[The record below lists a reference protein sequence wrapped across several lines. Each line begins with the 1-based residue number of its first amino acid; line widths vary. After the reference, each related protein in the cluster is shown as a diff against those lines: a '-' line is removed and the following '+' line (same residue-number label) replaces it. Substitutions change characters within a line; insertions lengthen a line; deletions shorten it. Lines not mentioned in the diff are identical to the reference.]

1 MKRHFDKR
9 YIAVT
14 SMRFHRVFPI
24 LRFKY
29 REASE
34 WKSKYKLRAGNFDL
48 LISSQFFAAS
58 TSFCQKSI
66 LSSFISVQFHRGHCL
81 PATTTKTRYSVQM
94 RCPAFQNC
102 LTFTST
108 SLDIR
113 ATDHTSS
120 YHVISI
126 CGWFALPS
134 LWSCAIYLKL
144 HVSYVSHLSG
154 LCIGSQMTFHPDI
167 ILFGFSFSLFCP
179 FWSCLLFTFG
189 FHGWPA
195 TAWSHRF
202 DPYLAAALSW
212 FAVWFGANRL
222 QCRHLHIS
230 RHNDMPLPSR
240 ATTYNALCWKI
251 SQLVF
256 GVFLNSNQPDPTKPN
271 HHPSSPSLTSTR
283 PACQSNSHCKL
294 QHHPVGGSHNA
305 MVKIRF
311 LWFGLLKWHFTITIT
326 IGTWDVFETAQSTL
340 AGWTSYFLF
349 SIRPLP
355 SNGWTPTTKRH
366 TAVQT

>member
-48 LISSQFFAAS
+48 LIWSQFFAAS

-154 LCIGSQMTFHPDI
+154 LCIGSQMTFHPGI

-179 FWSCLLFTFG
+179 FWFCWLFTFG

-212 FAVWFGANRL
+212 FAVWFGA
-222 QCRHLHIS
+222 IS
-230 RHNDMPLPSR
+230 TGSNAGIFTFLG
-240 ATTYNALCWKI
+240 TTTCHCPQEQQLTMLYAGNSQKI

-271 HHPSSPSLTSTR
+271 HHPSPLLPWPAPDRHAKAIPIASCNTSQWE
-283 PACQSNSHCKL
+283 A
-294 QHHPVGGSHNA
+294 
-305 MVKIRF
+305 
-311 LWFGLLKWHFTITIT
+311 
-326 IGTWDVFETAQSTL
+326 
-340 AGWTSYFLF
+340 
-349 SIRPLP
+349 
-355 SNGWTPTTKRH
+355 PTMRWWK
-366 TAVQT
+366 

>member
-212 FAVWFGANRL
+212 FAVWFGA
-222 QCRHLHIS
+222 IS
-230 RHNDMPLPSR
+230 SNAGIFTFLGTTTCHCPQEQQLTMLYAGKSLSWCLASSWT
-240 ATTYNALCWKI
+240 ATNL
-251 SQLVF
+251 
-256 GVFLNSNQPDPTKPN
+256 
-271 HHPSSPSLTSTR
+271 
-283 PACQSNSHCKL
+283 
-294 QHHPVGGSHNA
+294 
-305 MVKIRF
+305 IR
-311 LWFGLLKWHFTITIT
+311 
-326 IGTWDVFETAQSTL
+326 Q
-340 AGWTSYFLF
+340 
-349 SIRPLP
+349 
-355 SNGWTPTTKRH
+355 NPTTIPPLLLWPAPDRH
-366 TAVQT
+366 AKAIPIASCNTTQWEAPTMQWWK